1 MRISLYIYQQKII
14 MLVRIA
20 AIALACFIVLSCNQT
35 GKYYDHDPKD
45 NSKRRSLKADS
56 SASVIKPIDTNLPAN
71 DLQPFCNHEMIAYC
85 VLLPL
90 QEFKEDFSNQSIV
103 KAQHKFVLR
112 KDSAS
117 FTSIE
122 VQGFSIDAKNNYNTA
137 LFYNRD
143 KRNVEEG
150 GLGIDT
156 AYMIGAEHL
165 YVIKGHLPNYPNMRY
180 IQLNW
185 ILEDRVAVYV
195 NYDEKD
201 EEIWK
206 KRIAAIIKKG
216 IQYNSTN

>member
-14 MLVRIA
+14 MFMRIA
-20 AIALACFIVLSCNQT
+20 AIASACFILLSCNQR
-35 GKYYDHDPKD
+35 GKYYDHNPKD
-45 NSKRRSLKADS
+45 SSKRSFIKADS
-56 SASVIKPIDTNLPAN
+56 SASGVQPVDIDLPAN
-71 DLQPFCNHEMIAYC
+71 DLQPFCNNEITPYC

-103 KAQHKFVLR
+103 KAQHKFLLR

-143 KRNVEEG
+143 KRDVEEG

-156 AYMIGAEHL
+156 AYMNAAEHL
-165 YVIKGHLPNYPNMRY
+165 YVIKGHLPNYPNMKF

-201 EEIWK
+201 EELWQ

-216 IQYNSTN
+216 IQYNPSN

>member
-1 MRISLYIYQQKII
+1 M
-14 MLVRIA
+14 RIA
-20 AIALACFIVLSCNQT
+20 AIASACFILLSCNQT
-35 GKYYDHDPKD
+35 GKYYDPNPKD
-45 NSKRRSLKADS
+45 SSKRTFLKVDS
-56 SASVIKPIDTNLPAN
+56 SASRVQPVDIDLPAN
-71 DLQPFCNHEMIAYC
+71 DLQPFCNNEITPYC

-103 KAQHKFVLR
+103 KAQHKFFLR
-112 KDSAS
+112 EDSAS

-156 AYMIGAEHL
+156 AYMNAADHL
-165 YVIKGHLPNYPNMRY
+165 YVIKGHLPNYPNMKY

-185 ILEDRVAVYV
+185 ILEDRVALYV

-201 EEIWK
+201 EILWQ
-206 KRIAAIIKKG
+206 KRMAAIIKKG
-216 IQYNSTN
+216 IQYNSSN

>member
-1 MRISLYIYQQKII
+1 M
-14 MLVRIA
+14 RIA
-20 AIALACFIVLSCNQT
+20 AITSACFILLSCNQR
-35 GKYYDHDPKD
+35 GKYFDHKPKD
-45 NSKRRSLKADS
+45 SSGSSFLKADS
-56 SASVIKPIDTNLPAN
+56 SASKIQTVETHLPAN
-71 DLQPFCNHEMIAYC
+71 DLQPFCNNEITPYC

-90 QEFKEDFSNQSIV
+90 QEFKEDFNNQSIV
-103 KAQHKFVLR
+103 KAQHKFLLR
-112 KDSAS
+112 EDTAS

-122 VQGFSIDAKNNYNTA
+122 VQGFSIDPRHNYNTA

-143 KRNVEEG
+143 KRDVEEG

-156 AYMIGAEHL
+156 AYIHETDHL

-201 EEIWK
+201 EEIWT

-216 IQYNSTN
+216 IQYNSSN

>member
-1 MRISLYIYQQKII
+1 MRNSLYIYQQKTI
-14 MLVRIA
+14 MFMRIA
-20 AIALACFIVLSCNQT
+20 AIASACFILLSCNQR
-35 GKYYDHDPKD
+35 GKYYDQHPKD
-45 NSKRRSLKADS
+45 SSIRSFIKADS
-56 SASVIKPIDTNLPAN
+56 SASRVQPVDINLPAN
-71 DLQPFCNHEMIAYC
+71 DLQPFCNNEITPYC

-103 KAQHKFVLR
+103 KAQHKFLLR
-112 KDSAS
+112 QDSAS
-117 FTSIE
+117 FNSIE
-122 VQGFSIDAKNNYNTA
+122 VQGFSIDAKNYYNTA

-143 KRNVEEG
+143 KRDVEEG

-156 AYMIGAEHL
+156 AYMNGAEHL
-165 YVIKGHLPNYPNMRY
+165 YVIKGHLPNYPNMKF

-201 EEIWK
+201 EELWQ

-216 IQYNSTN
+216 IQYNPSN